1 MSIIQ
6 VEDVSMRFNLAQEKT
21 ETLKEYT
28 VKLLKHQLFF
38 NEFYAL
44 RDISFKIEPG
54 ESVAL
59 IGRNGS
65 GKSTMLKLIAG
76 VMYPTTGSVTVNGE
90 IAPLIELGAGFD
102 LDLTARENVFLNGA
116 VLGHDRA
123 YMQEHFQNIIDF
135 AELWDFVDVPVKNY
149 SSGMIARLGFSIA
162 TEVRA
167 DILACDEI
175 LSVGD
180 FMFQQ
185 KCHQR
190 MEQMLSGGTTL
201 LFVSHDINQ
210 VKQLCKRAIWIDHGH
225 LRGDGPAEEVCNA
238 YVAAMERGESRLPPR
253 GKLSAKRTDEGQTFR
268 SSPLAGNSGTAAP
281 HPSVVGA
288 TDTFSLRAK
297 GRLRRLRFDTR
308 LRAQP
313 RGGRHP
319 SPSKQHKGDPM
330 LTKKQNLTREILTVI
345 LLLAAVAATEY
356 WFFQLWRLD
365 WHVPMFYGGDGI
377 YWVGQVQ
384 RSYGELSGSLGWPFY
399 EVAGR
404 YDPNYDLI
412 YDIFVWFVGL
422 FTKDTGTVFNLYV
435 LVIPFA
441 NALAGYAV
449 FRMVGLRRWLSFAF
463 GLTFGLT
470 PYVQQRMAGHM
481 MLAAC
486 EFVPFSVLLCLWCA
500 EDEQFNRPGRGF
512 FKNKRNWLALAMA
525 WGIANN
531 GAAYY
536 PYFTCFFLCVTA
548 LCLILRD
555 RRWRAGTS
563 CVVTIAEIVAWMIP
577 DFFPMVLGILNGQGS
592 TLTNGVYRSPV
603 GADIYS
609 LRISSLL
616 LSPNGFGLQKL
627 ANWMGRYFHVLAT
640 DEGPMYNE
648 NAYGYLGIVGI
659 FGFLALLLMLLHSR
673 DWKAGRTE
681 RPELGDR
688 LWLLSRLNVMALL
701 LATIAGFGGIIGIF
715 VRFIRGYNRIS
726 PYIAFFALL
735 AVGLALEKQLTRR
748 TGRSRKALAAV
759 AILLLG
765 YGYWEQQ
772 GFFRPEYEE
781 IQDKWY
787 QDEAFMN
794 EVEAAAGDGA
804 MLFTLPYMK
813 NFENGSLNNM
823 WDYTLLRGPLHSKT
837 LKFTYGAGYG
847 TKNDLWYRETS
858 ELEPDAMVAELRTQ
872 GMTGI
877 YLDLDGYPE
886 DEQQSALAALTE
898 AAGCGPE
905 DVIHSGSGLLCYI
918 PLGQE

>member
-1 MSIIQ
+1 M
-6 VEDVSMRFNLAQEKT
+6 
-21 ETLKEYT
+21 
-28 VKLLKHQLFF
+28 
-38 NEFYAL
+38 
-44 RDISFKIEPG
+44 
-54 ESVAL
+54 
-59 IGRNGS
+59 
-65 GKSTMLKLIAG
+65 
-76 VMYPTTGSVTVNGE
+76 
-90 IAPLIELGAGFD
+90 
-102 LDLTARENVFLNGA
+102 
-116 VLGHDRA
+116 
-123 YMQEHFQNIIDF
+123 
-135 AELWDFVDVPVKNY
+135 
-149 SSGMIARLGFSIA
+149 
-162 TEVRA
+162 
-167 DILACDEI
+167 
-175 LSVGD
+175 
-180 FMFQQ
+180 
-185 KCHQR
+185 
-190 MEQMLSGGTTL
+190 
-201 LFVSHDINQ
+201 
-210 VKQLCKRAIWIDHGH
+210 
-225 LRGDGPAEEVCNA
+225 
-238 YVAAMERGESRLPPR
+238 
-253 GKLSAKRTDEGQTFR
+253 
-268 SSPLAGNSGTAAP
+268 
-281 HPSVVGA
+281 
-288 TDTFSLRAK
+288 
-297 GRLRRLRFDTR
+297 
-308 LRAQP
+308 
-313 RGGRHP
+313 
-319 SPSKQHKGDPM
+319 
-330 LTKKQNLTREILTVI
+330 
-345 LLLAAVAATEY
+345 
-356 WFFQLWRLD
+356 
-365 WHVPMFYGGDGI
+365 
-377 YWVGQVQ
+377 
-384 RSYGELSGSLGWPFY
+384 
-399 EVAGR
+399 
-404 YDPNYDLI
+404 
-412 YDIFVWFVGL
+412 
-422 FTKDTGTVFNLYV
+422 FNLYV

-449 FRMVGLRRWLSFAF
+449 FRMIGLRRWLSFAF

-659 FGFLALLLMLLHSR
+659 FGFLALLLMLLRSR

-681 RPELGDR
+681 HPELGDR

-735 AVGLALEKQLTRR
+735 AVGLALEKQLTRC

>member
-238 YVAAMERGESRLPPR
+238 YVAAMERGEKRLPPR

-268 SSPLAGNSGTAAP
+268 GSPLAGNSGTAAP

-297 GRLRRLRFDTR
+297 SRLRRLRSDTR

-313 RGGRHP
+313 QGGRHP

-659 FGFLALLLMLLHSR
+659 FGFLALLLMLLRSR

-735 AVGLALEKQLTRR
+735 AVGLALEKQLTRH

-772 GFFRPEYEE
+772 GFFRPAYEE

>member
-1 MSIIQ
+1 
-6 VEDVSMRFNLAQEKT
+6 
-21 ETLKEYT
+21 
-28 VKLLKHQLFF
+28 
-38 NEFYAL
+38 
-44 RDISFKIEPG
+44 
-54 ESVAL
+54 
-59 IGRNGS
+59 
-65 GKSTMLKLIAG
+65 
-76 VMYPTTGSVTVNGE
+76 
-90 IAPLIELGAGFD
+90 
-102 LDLTARENVFLNGA
+102 
-116 VLGHDRA
+116 
-123 YMQEHFQNIIDF
+123 
-135 AELWDFVDVPVKNY
+135 
-149 SSGMIARLGFSIA
+149 
-162 TEVRA
+162 
-167 DILACDEI
+167 
-175 LSVGD
+175 
-180 FMFQQ
+180 
-185 KCHQR
+185 
-190 MEQMLSGGTTL
+190 
-201 LFVSHDINQ
+201 
-210 VKQLCKRAIWIDHGH
+210 
-225 LRGDGPAEEVCNA
+225 
-238 YVAAMERGESRLPPR
+238 
-253 GKLSAKRTDEGQTFR
+253 
-268 SSPLAGNSGTAAP
+268 
-281 HPSVVGA
+281 
-288 TDTFSLRAK
+288 
-297 GRLRRLRFDTR
+297 
-308 LRAQP
+308 
-313 RGGRHP
+313 
-319 SPSKQHKGDPM
+319 M

-555 RRWRAGTS
+555 RRWRAGAS

-627 ANWMGRYFHVLAT
+627 ANWMGRYFHILAT

-715 VRFIRGYNRIS
+715 VRFIRGYNRVS

-748 TGRSRKALAAV
+748 TGRSRKVLAAV